1 MQFLRIEEEH
11 MYCSNCGKEMA
22 DDARFCPACGAS
34 VSSLTPPP
42 QKPSVICVS
51 SVKNSKSR
59 ISYILLGI
67 FLGVLGVHNFY
78 AGYGGRGSAQL
89 LITLFLGWLVIP
101 LFIVWIWC
109 IVEICTVR
117 FDAQGVGF
125 DL

>member
-1 MQFLRIEEEH
+1 
-11 MYCSNCGKEMA
+11 MYCSNCGKEMV
-22 DDARFCPACGAS
+22 DDARFCPTCGVS
-34 VSSLTPPP
+34 VSSSAQRSQQTGE
-42 QKPSVICVS
+42 ICAS

-78 AGYGGRGSAQL
+78 AGYFGRGTAQL
-89 LITLFLGWLVIP
+89 LITLFLGWLVVP

-109 IVEICTVR
+109 IVEICAVR
-117 FDAQGVGF
+117 FDAQGIEF

>member
-1 MQFLRIEEEH
+1 
-11 MYCSNCGKEMA
+11 MYCSNCVKEMS
-22 DDARFCPACGAS
+22 DDARFCPACGVA
-34 VSSLTPPP
+34 VSSSTLPP
-42 QKPSVICVS
+42 QQASEICAS

-59 ISYILLGI
+59 ISYVLLGI

-78 AGYGGRGSAQL
+78 AGYLGRGAVQL

>member
-1 MQFLRIEEEH
+1 

-22 DDARFCPACGAS
+22 DDARFCPACGVS
-34 VSSLTPPP
+34 VSSSTQRP
-42 QKPSVICVS
+42 QQTGEICAL

-78 AGYGGRGSAQL
+78 AGYFGRGTAQL

-117 FDAQGVGF
+117 FDAQGIEF